1 MPAWVLRTV
10 LAGAVL
16 VLAGAATPPGA
27 VAAAQAQYFLS
38 FYAGVFTL
46 LALTGA
52 VMTGLLATERL
63 ILKIRHRV
71 LAQGA
76 HRACAAVASVM
87 VVAHI
92 AVKVLGGLATPAQ
105 IVVPTPDAV
114 GLGTVAFELM
124 VLIAI
129 TGILRTRFVARA
141 RPWVWRSMHAVA
153 YVSWPI
159 GILHGLTA
167 GRVAANWVVLS
178 YVMSIVGVLIALATR
193 LIVVIKPREVGR
205 AGDGFGAGE
214 RAAAAAAAR
223 RARGRFPKR
232 DPRAAVPRGHGDR
245 LGYDDRPGYDD
256 DPRGYDDPRGV
267 DDLRGMDDLRGL
279 DDLRGMDDRRGVDD
293 PRRMDDPRVTGP
305 LGGRDS
311 RSTVTDPRGVPLP
324 GDGGGWDTEVI
335 R

>member
-1 MPAWVLRTV
+1 MRTRNSDDPAVPAWVLRTV
-10 LAGAVL
+10 LVGAVL

-76 HRACAAVASVM
+76 HRACAVVASVM
-87 VVAHI
+87 VIAHI

-129 TGILRTRFVARA
+129 TGVLRTRFVARA

-178 YVMSIVGVLIALATR
+178 YVMSVVFVVIALATR

-205 AGDGFGAGE
+205 AGDGFAAGE

-223 RARGRFPKR
+223 RARGRFPER
-232 DPRAAVPRGHGDR
+232 DPRAAVPRGYDDR

-267 DDLRGMDDLRGL
+267 DDLRGMDD
-279 DDLRGMDDRRGVDD
+279 
-293 PRRMDDPRVTGP
+293 PRVTGP

-324 GDGGGWDTEVI
+324 GEGGGWDTEVI

>member
-1 MPAWVLRTV
+1 MRTRNSDDPAVPAWVLRTV
-10 LAGAVL
+10 LVGAVL

-76 HRACAAVASVM
+76 HRACAVVASVM
-87 VVAHI
+87 VIAHI

-129 TGILRTRFVARA
+129 TGVLRTRFVARA

-178 YVMSIVGVLIALATR
+178 YVMSVVFVVIALATR

-205 AGDGFGAGE
+205 AGDGFAAGE

-223 RARGRFPKR
+223 RARGRFPER
-232 DPRAAVPRGHGDR
+232 DPRAAVPRGYADR

-256 DPRGYDDPRGV
+256 DPRGYDDPRG
-267 DDLRGMDDLRGL
+267 L
-279 DDLRGMDDRRGVDD
+279 DDLRGIDDLRGVDD

-324 GDGGGWDTEVI
+324 GEGGGWDTEVI